1 MSSAPYVHDASFY
14 ELVHKVLTTQH
25 AQELEDAADR
35 ERRIRNRQSFSTVQ
49 SVAPII
55 EGRLPKLSELH
66 EVLCHDLSTS
76 GFSFYVASP
85 PTTESLLVRLAGNGK
100 ATFLTAQVMHCRQVA
115 DGGETAFLAGCKF
128 TGRVQMS
135 RS

>member
-1 MSSAPYVHDASFY
+1 MSRFWPVAYPNSWSCHVVGPYVHDASFY

-85 PTTESLLVRLAGNGK
+85 RRP
-100 ATFLTAQVMHCRQVA
+100 
-115 DGGETAFLAGCKF
+115 
-128 TGRVQMS
+128 S
-135 RS
+135 RCSCDWPGMASRRFSPRR